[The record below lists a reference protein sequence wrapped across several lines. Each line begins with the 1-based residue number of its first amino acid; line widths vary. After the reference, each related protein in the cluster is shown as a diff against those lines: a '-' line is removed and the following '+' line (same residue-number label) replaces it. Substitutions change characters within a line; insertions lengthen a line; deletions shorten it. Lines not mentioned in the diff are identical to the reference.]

1 MRAVVV
7 EKHGGPEV
15 LTPSEVDS
23 PTPGPGQ
30 LLVKVAAAGVN
41 FMDVY
46 QREAIGRY
54 AMAPPFTPG
63 AEGAGTVIASG
74 SGVAEFASGDR
85 VAWVTAPG
93 SYAEQVL
100 IDAKQAVPVPPD
112 VDLETAAAVIL
123 QGMTAHYLAL
133 STYPIQPRDFVV
145 IHAAAGGVG
154 LLLTQIAAMR
164 GATIIATASTPKKAE
179 IASQAGAHHVSDYQT
194 FDSVVREI
202 TTGAGARAVYDGVG
216 KTTFDQSLASVAPR
230 GHVVVYGAASGQVE
244 PFDIERLA
252 SSGSVYLS
260 RPLLG
265 HYIATRD
272 ELLGRANDLFGW
284 IASGK
289 LKVSIGGRYPLERA
303 EQAHRDLQSRQ
314 TSGKL
319 LLIP

>member
-7 EKHGGPEV
+7 QRHGGPEV
-15 LTPSEVDS
+15 LQQSEVDS
-23 PTPGPGQ
+23 PTLGPGQ

-46 QREAIGRY
+46 QREAVGRY
-54 AMAPPFTPG
+54 AMPPPFTPG
-63 AEGAGTVIASG
+63 AEGAGTVVGCGA
-74 SGVAEFASGDR
+74 GVADFATGDR
-85 VAWVTAPG
+85 VAWASGPG
-93 SYAEQVL
+93 SYAEEVL
-100 IDAKQAVPVPPD
+100 INANQAVAVPPE
-112 VDLETAAAVIL
+112 VELETAAAMML

-133 STYPIQPRDFVV
+133 STYPIQPQDFVV
-145 IHAAAGGVG
+145 VHAAAGGVG

-164 GATIIATASTPKKAE
+164 GATIIATTSTPEKAE
-179 IASQAGAHHVSDYQT
+179 VASRAGAHHVSDYQT
-194 FDSVVREI
+194 FDSVVKEI
-202 TTGAGARAVYDGVG
+202 TAHAGARAVYDGVG

-230 GHVVVYGAASGQVE
+230 GHLIVYGAASGQVA
-244 PFDIERLA
+244 PFDVQRLA

-265 HYIATRD
+265 DYIATRD
-272 ELLGRANDLFGW
+272 ELLRRATDLFGW

-289 LKVSIGGRYPLERA
+289 LKVSIGGRYELGDA
-303 EQAHRDLQSRQ
+303 SQAHRDLQQRR